1 MAINSKFFPPS
12 VAKRTIPLI
21 NHNAPTGSSERSNHA
36 DFKTTKELRDSKFS
50 GMRHNAVARQWEF
63 WIVGEMVRAVSEA
76 TVALDEFALTKAH
89 IEVFKQERGG
99 FSAKGDF

>member
-21 NHNAPTGSSERSNHA
+21 THNAPTGSSERPNHA
-36 DFKTTKELRDSKFS
+36 DFKTTEELKKDKFS
-50 GMRHNAVARQWEF
+50 GMRHNAMATQYEF
-63 WIVGEMVRAVSEA
+63 WLVGEMVRAVSEEI
-76 TVALDEFALTKAH
+76 VAMDEFALTKAH